1 MKATIYFYRKGF
13 KVRTKTLPW
22 PSQTY
27 STLQNNSTTFRKIST
42 TVMHSINFKKSIDWR
57 NSFSISKFLK
67 MQCSNNIQHCI
78 LYDTKPNQLIS
89 IYNLKPSPP
98 EAREFPLFLL
108 HHSCDHRI
116 IWSSSYLVFFFLH
129 FINELVAFP
138 IT

>member
-1 MKATIYFYRKGF
+1 MKATIDFYRKNF
-13 KVRTKTLPW
+13 RFTMTFSDLLHSP
-22 PSQTY
+22 
-27 STLQNNSTTFRKIST
+27 TTFRKIST
-42 TVMHSINFKKSIDWR
+42 TVMHSMNFKKSIDWR

-116 IWSSSYLVFFFLH
+116 IWSSSYLVFFLH